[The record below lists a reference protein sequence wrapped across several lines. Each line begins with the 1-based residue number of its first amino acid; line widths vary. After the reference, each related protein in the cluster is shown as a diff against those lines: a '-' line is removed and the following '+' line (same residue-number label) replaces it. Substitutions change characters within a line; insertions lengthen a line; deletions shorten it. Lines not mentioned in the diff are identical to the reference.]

1 MNDVSNSGIPTAIVG
16 ILLIGLLT
24 AAGTAAADPE
34 DLPCELT
41 IAQGALWSDYFAATG
56 GSIEFDDECGMM
68 APVSRELAAMGE
80 TWVSFDLPVVAHQIG
95 YEMYVD
101 CDSSTAETP
110 RSVVIFDMVRGWIG
124 ERIPV
129 LELRLKTED
138 RSLELLVYTDE
149 APVTVTGPRVDDAGS
164 RLKIELTRSVG
175 PDLPTGRARLWVDD
189 QLRADLDRL
198 VLWENLPDTVRLGV
212 VAADSTST
220 TGTLYFQPI
229 GFSQTLFP
237 RSP

>member
-1 MNDVSNSGIPTAIVG
+1 MNDKSRSGIPNAFFE

-24 AAGTAAADPE
+24 VAGTAAGEVD

-41 IAQGALWSDYFAATG
+41 FPEGLLWSDYFAATG
-56 GSIEFDDECGMM
+56 GYLEFDDECGMV
-68 APVSRELAAMGE
+68 APVNGELAEEGE

-95 YEMYVD
+95 YEMYVH
-101 CDSSTAETP
+101 CGSTTAEAP
-110 RSVVIFDMVRGWIG
+110 GSVVIFDMVRGGIG
-124 ERIPV
+124 ESVPV
-129 LELRLKTED
+129 LELRLKIED
-138 RSLELLVYTDE
+138 LSLELLVYTDD
-149 APVTVTGPRVDDAGS
+149 APVTVTGARVDDAGS
-164 RLKIELTRSVG
+164 RLKIELTRSAG
-175 PDLPTGRARLWVDD
+175 PDLRTGRARLWVDD
-189 QLRADLDRL
+189 QLSADLGEL

-220 TGTLYFQPI
+220 SGTLEFQPI